1 MKATLIKLTIT
12 ALLLWGA
19 ASWLGGV
26 TDSVVDLE
34 SSANDARIER
44 LDAAYSGGVR

>member
-1 MKATLIKLTIT
+1 MKATLIKLALTG
-12 ALLLWGA
+12 LLLWGA

-26 TDSVVDLE
+26 LDRVVE
-34 SSANDARIER
+34 SEPSAGSARVER